1 MYYGKTYHN
10 FSSLKKSIENWIYY
24 YNNKRIKKEIR
35 RIKSN

>member
-1 MYYGKTYHN
+1 M
-10 FSSLKKSIENWIYY
+10 KKSIENWIYY